1 MKRLLAAALVLACA
15 VGISSQAR
23 AQTGFGWVPEKG
35 KFFNSCLTCIGGRTD
50 VDSSY
55 ASGNAVRRDTTVS
68 FRTDRWT
75 LPMMLATATID
86 SLPFF
91 RVDVF
96 PVSVPVTPGSATNIS
111 TAADSIYFT
120 VQVSV
125 DNTNW
130 LTPATYHLAFQ
141 AANTVNASEIGAFLL
156 EQGTSNTF
164 SVGFHQVH
172 TLNAFSSANVFG
184 QGGATAPTDKQ
195 LWGYPYI
202 RFILGWG
209 STGTGAYGFN
219 VSHLEPMAYDAE
231 YARQHDNR

>member
-1 MKRLLAAALVLACA
+1 MKRLLAAALILACA
-15 VGISSQAR
+15 VGLTSQAS
-23 AQTGFGWVPEKG
+23 AQTGFAWVPEKG
-35 KFFNSCLTCIGGRTD
+35 KFFNSQDTYGGKTV
-50 VDSSY
+50 VDSTQ
-55 ASGNAVRRDTTVS
+55 ATGNAARRDTTIS
-68 FRTDRWT
+68 YRTDRWT
-75 LPMMLATATID
+75 VPLSVGSATID

-91 RVDVF
+91 RVDIF
-96 PVSVPVTPGSATNIS
+96 PVAYPVTPGSGTNIS

-156 EQGTSNTF
+156 EQGTTNTF
-164 SVGFHQVH
+164 SVGFHQVK
-172 TLNAFSSANVFG
+172 TNNAFSSANVFG

-195 LWGYPYI
+195 LWGYPYM

-209 STGTGAYGFN
+209 GTGTGAYGFN
-219 VSHLEPMAYDAE
+219 VWHLEPLAYDPE